1 MEVHVPLPTISPVS
15 DSRPGDDNP
24 FQGIPFLGDI
34 AKLLAGQGP
43 VNWDAARQFA
53 QLIATEGAPEQNID
67 PKLRIQYQE
76 LARLAEMH
84 VREVTGLETTVAGRP
99 AEVVAVTPGLWAHR
113 SLDSFRPLFERLAS
127 ALGSAPQTA
136 NELEIPDESA
146 ALLGPLFAL
155 MSPMLLGMSAGT
167 MVGHLAQTSFGQYD
181 LPIPRPPSGELL
193 VVAPTIERFADEWS
207 LPHDDLRLWVSVQEL
222 AMHAVLSVPHIRA
235 QLDDLVGAFVGAFR
249 PDTRALEERLSDF
262 DPTSTGMGD
271 LQRAFGDPEMLL
283 GAMQTPEQQ
292 ALRPRLDA
300 LVSLVVGFADHT
312 VDQVAARLLGSSG
325 RISEAARRRRLEADQ
340 ADRFVERL
348 LGLSISAAQ
357 VERGSRFV
365 SGVIERA
372 GLDGLSRLWESE
384 GKLPTP
390 NELDAPGLWLARI
403 EL

>member
-1 MEVHVPLPTISPVS
+1 VS
-15 DSRPGDDNP
+15 DPGPGDENP

-53 QLIATEGAPEQNID
+53 QLIATEGTPEANVD
-67 PKLRIQYQE
+67 PAVRIQYQE
-76 LARLAEMH
+76 LARLADMH
-84 VREVTGLETTVAGRP
+84 VREATRLETTVAGRA
-99 AEVVAVTPGLWAHR
+99 AEIVAVTPGAWAHR
-113 SLDSFRPLFERLAS
+113 SLDSFRPLFDRLAG
-127 ALGSAPQTA
+127 ALGSSAAPSEEVAIT
-136 NELEIPDESA
+136 DESA

-181 LPIPRPPSGELL
+181 LPIPRPVSGEIL

-207 LPHDDLRLWVSVQEL
+207 LPRDDVRLWVCVQEL
-222 AMHAVLSVPHIRA
+222 AMHSVLSVPHIRA
-235 QLDDLVGAFVGAFR
+235 RLDELVGAFVGAFR

-262 DPTSTGMGD
+262 DPTATGLGD

-283 GAMQTPEQQ
+283 GAMQTAEQQ
-292 ALRPRLDA
+292 AVRPRLDA
-300 LVSLVVGFADHT
+300 LVALVVGFADHT

-325 RISEAARRRRLEADQ
+325 RITEAVRRRRLEADQ

-348 LGLSISAAQ
+348 LGLSITAAQ
-357 VERGSRFV
+357 VERGNRFV
-365 SGVIERA
+365 AGVIERA
-372 GLDGLSRLWESE
+372 GVDGLARLWHSDLQ
-384 GKLPTP
+384 LPTP

-403 EL
+403 ELPD

>member
-1 MEVHVPLPTISPVS
+1 VS

-53 QLIATEGAPEQNID
+53 QLIATEGTPEANVD
-67 PKLRIQYQE
+67 PSLRIQYQE
-76 LARLAEMH
+76 LSRLAEMH
-84 VREVTGLETTVAGRP
+84 VREITGLETTVGGRS
-99 AEVVAVTPGLWAHR
+99 AEVVAVTPGAWAHR

-127 ALGSAPQTA
+127 ALGSAAQTSEDSVIERA
-136 NELEIPDESA
+136 DDGA
-146 ALLGPLFAL
+146 AFLGPLFAL

-181 LPIPRPPSGELL
+181 LPIPRPPTGELL
-193 VVAPTIERFADEWS
+193 VVAPTIEHFAEEWS
-207 LPHDDLRLWVSVQEL
+207 LPHDDLRLWVCVQEL
-222 AMHAVLSVPHIRA
+222 AMHSVLSVPHIRA
-235 QLDDLVGAFVGAFR
+235 QLDDLVGGFVGAFR

-262 DPTSTGMGD
+262 DPTATGIGD

-283 GAMQTPEQQ
+283 GAMQTPEQEN
-292 ALRPRLDA
+292 LRPHLDA
-300 LVSLVVGFADHT
+300 LVALVVGFADHT

-325 RISEAARRRRLEADQ
+325 RITEAVRRRRLEADQ

-372 GLDGLSRLWESE
+372 GLDGLARLWQSTRQ
-384 GKLPTP
+384 LPTP

-403 EL
+403 ELP

>member
-1 MEVHVPLPTISPVS
+1 VS
-15 DSRPGDDNP
+15 ESRPGDDNP

-53 QLIATEGAPEQNID
+53 QLIATEGTPEANVD
-67 PKLRIQYQE
+67 PSVRIQYQE

-84 VREVTGLETTVAGRP
+84 VREVTGLESTVGGRA
-99 AEVVAVTPGLWAHR
+99 AEVVSVTPGAWAHR

-127 ALGSAPQTA
+127 ALGSAGTPA
-136 NELEIPDESA
+136 DEIEIADDSA

-207 LPHDDLRLWVSVQEL
+207 LPHDDLRLWVCVQEL
-222 AMHAVLSVPHIRA
+222 TMHSVMSVPHIRA
-235 QLDDLVGAFVGAFR
+235 QLDELVGAFVGAFR

-262 DPTSTGMGD
+262 DPSATGIGD

-300 LVSLVVGFADHT
+300 LVALVIGFADHT

-325 RISEAARRRRLEADQ
+325 RISEAVRRRRLEADQ

-348 LGLSISAAQ
+348 LGLSITAAQ
-357 VERGSRFV
+357 VERGNRFV

-372 GLDGLSRLWESE
+372 GLEGLSRLWESDRQ
-384 GKLPTP
+384 LPTP

-403 EL
+403 ELPE